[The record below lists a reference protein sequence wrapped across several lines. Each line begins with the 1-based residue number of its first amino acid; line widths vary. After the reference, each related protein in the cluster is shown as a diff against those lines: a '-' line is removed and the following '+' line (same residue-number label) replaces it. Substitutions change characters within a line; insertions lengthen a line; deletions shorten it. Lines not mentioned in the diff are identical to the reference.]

1 MAYQKRRF
9 VPRGEGESWGILTL
23 EERER
28 LFYFLECPQPAAGDI
43 VLFYGPHSWRK
54 LTGNCGHQLCM
65 QSRLGEIQAAAL
77 LREGKAVLRGS
88 AGPFGWEEALLAYEK
103 AQKPAEPRGNGAPRP
118 GWTRMRGRRPRKRKG
133 ECGNR
138 RPRHPGKQKF
148 RKPEAP
154 GKPAG
159 AGKDCRRKR
168 RPLRAPEI
176 PEPCSFL
183 DSLPQMEMASPPAKP
198 AGIPEKPVREEKKSC
213 HPKRIRSVQP
223 FSYLFEDSRWERVE
237 YPFAYGQ
244 SGYLKG
250 EIYRDGAL
258 IATAMAIP
266 GKYALTPPP
275 WLKGFNTYLQE
286 QDGPAG
292 YWVLLRD
299 SATGTPPTCRPFYR
313 RSGRSLQGTDF
324 HMLREDLAVGIA
336 IPLLIASVIHPD
348 GADIRVYAVQDSLGL
363 QDPVAVANRIEAHGA
378 SLILLQI
385 PHDGADGVV
394 CHIGAL
400 LFFAGIRISRIRKI
414 MRRRRF
420 SQAGR
425 RNFTAI

>member
-9 VPRGEGESWGILTL
+9 VLRGEGESWGILTL

-28 LFYFLECPQPAAGDI
+28 LFYFLECPKPAAGDI
-43 VLFYGPHSWRK
+43 VLFYGPHFWRK

-65 QSRLGEIQAAAL
+65 QGRLGEIQAAAL
-77 LREGKAVLRGS
+77 LREGRAVLRGS

-103 AQKPAEPRGNGAPRP
+103 AQKPANPGKTEPAPRMDADA
-118 GWTRMRGRRPRKRKG
+118 G
-133 ECGNR
+133 
-138 RPRHPGKQKF
+138 
-148 RKPEAP
+148 EAP
-154 GKPAG
+154 PEEEEMREQAPA
-159 AGKDCRRKR
+159 ASRET
-168 RPLRAPEI
+168 EI
-176 PEPCSFL
+176 PEAGSAGEAGRSGERLPEEAVPPSGAERPGPCSFL
-183 DSLPQMEMASPPAKP
+183 DSLPQMEMASPPAQP
-198 AGIPEKPVREEKKSC
+198 AGTPEKPVREEKKSC

-266 GKYALTPPP
+266 GKYALTPPS

-299 SATGTPPTCRPFYR
+299 SATGRPTN
-313 RSGRSLQGTDF
+313 LQ
-324 HMLREDLAVGIA
+324 
-336 IPLLIASVIHPD
+336 
-348 GADIRVYAVQDSLGL
+348 
-363 QDPVAVANRIEAHGA
+363 
-378 SLILLQI
+378 
-385 PHDGADGVV
+385 
-394 CHIGAL
+394 AL
-400 LFFAGIRISRIRKI
+400 L
-414 MRRRRF
+414 
-420 SQAGR
+420 
-425 RNFTAI
+425 

>member
-9 VPRGEGESWGILTL
+9 VLRGEGESWGILTL

-103 AQKPAEPRGNGAPRP
+103 AQKPADPGETEPAPRMDADAGETP
-118 GWTRMRGRRPRKRKG
+118 PEEEGGMREQAPAASR
-133 ECGNR
+133 EAEI
-138 RPRHPGKQKF
+138 
-148 RKPEAP
+148 PEA
-154 GKPAG
+154 GSTGEAG
-159 AGKDCRRKR
+159 RSRERLPEEAA
-168 RPLRAPEI
+168 APSGAER

-198 AGIPEKPVREEKKSC
+198 AGTPEKPVREEKKSC

-299 SATGTPPTCRPFYR
+299 SATGRPTN
-313 RSGRSLQGTDF
+313 LQ
-324 HMLREDLAVGIA
+324 
-336 IPLLIASVIHPD
+336 
-348 GADIRVYAVQDSLGL
+348 
-363 QDPVAVANRIEAHGA
+363 
-378 SLILLQI
+378 
-385 PHDGADGVV
+385 
-394 CHIGAL
+394 AL
-400 LFFAGIRISRIRKI
+400 L
-414 MRRRRF
+414 
-420 SQAGR
+420 
-425 RNFTAI
+425 

>member
-9 VPRGEGESWGILTL
+9 VLRGEGESWGILTL

-28 LFYFLECPQPAAGDI
+28 LFYFLECPKPATGDI

-88 AGPFGWEEALLAYEK
+88 AGPFGWEEALLTYEK
-103 AQKPAEPRGNGAPRP
+103 AQKPADPGEEPRMDADAGAAPP
-118 GWTRMRGRRPRKRKG
+118 EEEGGMREQVPAASR
-133 ECGNR
+133 EAEI
-138 RPRHPGKQKF
+138 
-148 RKPEAP
+148 PEA
-154 GKPAG
+154 GSTGEAG
-159 AGKDCRRKR
+159 RSGER
-168 RPLRAPEI
+168 

-183 DSLPQMEMASPPAKP
+183 DSLPQMEMASSPAKP
-198 AGIPEKPVREEKKSC
+198 AGTPEKPVRGEKKSC

-223 FSYLFEDSRWERVE
+223 FSYLFEDSRWSPFQ

-286 QDGPAG
+286 PDGPAG

-299 SATGTPPTCRPFYR
+299 SATGRPTN
-313 RSGRSLQGTDF
+313 LQ
-324 HMLREDLAVGIA
+324 
-336 IPLLIASVIHPD
+336 
-348 GADIRVYAVQDSLGL
+348 
-363 QDPVAVANRIEAHGA
+363 
-378 SLILLQI
+378 
-385 PHDGADGVV
+385 
-394 CHIGAL
+394 AL
-400 LFFAGIRISRIRKI
+400 L
-414 MRRRRF
+414 
-420 SQAGR
+420 
-425 RNFTAI
+425 

>member
-1 MAYQKRRF
+1 MAYKKRRF
-9 VPRGEGESWGILTL
+9 VLRGEGESWGILTL

-28 LFYFLECPQPAAGDI
+28 LFYFLECPKPAAGDI

-103 AQKPAEPRGNGAPRP
+103 AQKPADPGETGPAPRMDADAGETP
-118 GWTRMRGRRPRKRKG
+118 PEEEGGMREQVPAASR
-133 ECGNR
+133 EAEI
-138 RPRHPGKQKF
+138 
-148 RKPEAP
+148 PEA
-154 GKPAG
+154 GSTGEAG
-159 AGKDCRRKR
+159 RSGER
-168 RPLRAPEI
+168 

-299 SATGTPPTCRPFYR
+299 SATGRPTN
-313 RSGRSLQGTDF
+313 LQ
-324 HMLREDLAVGIA
+324 
-336 IPLLIASVIHPD
+336 
-348 GADIRVYAVQDSLGL
+348 
-363 QDPVAVANRIEAHGA
+363 
-378 SLILLQI
+378 
-385 PHDGADGVV
+385 
-394 CHIGAL
+394 AL
-400 LFFAGIRISRIRKI
+400 L
-414 MRRRRF
+414 
-420 SQAGR
+420 
-425 RNFTAI
+425 

>member
-1 MAYQKRRF
+1 MAYKKRR
-9 VPRGEGESWGILTL
+9 VVLRGEGESWGILTL

-28 LFYFLECPQPAAGDI
+28 LFYFLECPKPAAGDI

-103 AQKPAEPRGNGAPRP
+103 AQKPADPGETGPAPRMDADAGETP
-118 GWTRMRGRRPRKRKG
+118 PEEEGGMREQVPAASR
-133 ECGNR
+133 EAEI
-138 RPRHPGKQKF
+138 
-148 RKPEAP
+148 PEA
-154 GKPAG
+154 GSTGEAG
-159 AGKDCRRKR
+159 RSGER
-168 RPLRAPEI
+168 

-299 SATGTPPTCRPFYR
+299 SATGRPTN
-313 RSGRSLQGTDF
+313 LQ
-324 HMLREDLAVGIA
+324 
-336 IPLLIASVIHPD
+336 
-348 GADIRVYAVQDSLGL
+348 
-363 QDPVAVANRIEAHGA
+363 
-378 SLILLQI
+378 
-385 PHDGADGVV
+385 
-394 CHIGAL
+394 AL
-400 LFFAGIRISRIRKI
+400 L
-414 MRRRRF
+414 
-420 SQAGR
+420 
-425 RNFTAI
+425 

>member
-9 VPRGEGESWGILTL
+9 VLRGEGESWGILTL

-28 LFYFLECPQPAAGDI
+28 LFYFLECPKPVAGDI

-77 LREGKAVLRGS
+77 LREGIAVLRGS

-103 AQKPAEPRGNGAPRP
+103 AQKPAGPGETEPAPRMDADAGAAP
-118 GWTRMRGRRPRKRKG
+118 PEEEGEMREQTPAASQ
-133 ECGNR
+133 ETEI
-138 RPRHPGKQKF
+138 
-148 RKPEAP
+148 PEAGRSGERLP
-154 GKPAG
+154 EEAAASSG
-159 AGKDCRRKR
+159 AER
-168 RPLRAPEI
+168 

-183 DSLPQMEMASPPAKP
+183 DSLPQMEMASPSAKP

-223 FSYLFEDSRWERVE
+223 FSYLFAESRWERVE

-299 SATGTPPTCRPFYR
+299 SATGHPTN
-313 RSGRSLQGTDF
+313 LQ
-324 HMLREDLAVGIA
+324 
-336 IPLLIASVIHPD
+336 
-348 GADIRVYAVQDSLGL
+348 
-363 QDPVAVANRIEAHGA
+363 
-378 SLILLQI
+378 
-385 PHDGADGVV
+385 
-394 CHIGAL
+394 AL
-400 LFFAGIRISRIRKI
+400 L
-414 MRRRRF
+414 
-420 SQAGR
+420 
-425 RNFTAI
+425 

>member
-9 VPRGEGESWGILTL
+9 VLRGEGESWGILTL

-28 LFYFLECPQPAAGDI
+28 LFYFLECPKPAAGDI

-103 AQKPAEPRGNGAPRP
+103 AQKPADPGEEPRMDADAGAAPP
-118 GWTRMRGRRPRKRKG
+118 EEEGGMREQAPAASR
-133 ECGNR
+133 EAEI
-138 RPRHPGKQKF
+138 
-148 RKPEAP
+148 PEA
-154 GKPAG
+154 GSTGEAG
-159 AGKDCRRKR
+159 RSGER
-168 RPLRAPEI
+168 

-198 AGIPEKPVREEKKSC
+198 AGTPEKPVREEKKSC

-299 SATGTPPTCRPFYR
+299 SATGRPTN
-313 RSGRSLQGTDF
+313 LQ
-324 HMLREDLAVGIA
+324 
-336 IPLLIASVIHPD
+336 
-348 GADIRVYAVQDSLGL
+348 
-363 QDPVAVANRIEAHGA
+363 
-378 SLILLQI
+378 
-385 PHDGADGVV
+385 
-394 CHIGAL
+394 AL
-400 LFFAGIRISRIRKI
+400 L
-414 MRRRRF
+414 
-420 SQAGR
+420 
-425 RNFTAI
+425 